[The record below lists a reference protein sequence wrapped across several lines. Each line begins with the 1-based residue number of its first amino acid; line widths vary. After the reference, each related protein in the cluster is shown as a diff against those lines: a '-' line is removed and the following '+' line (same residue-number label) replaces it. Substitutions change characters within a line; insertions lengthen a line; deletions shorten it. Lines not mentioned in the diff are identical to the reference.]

1 MFSNNSSMEISTK
14 EREKSVQELQTLY
27 GEKRDP
33 IQTRLNEFK
42 QILNRNDDDVFAELC
57 FCLLTPQSSAKTCWA
72 AVSRLKERSLLLKG
86 EANEIQPQLN
96 DVRFSDSKAKYIVE
110 ARATFSKDGKLSLKS
125 HLSSF
130 ANMFELREWMVENVK
145 GLGYKEASHFLRNVG
160 LGEEFAILDRH
171 ILRNLKRLDVISEV
185 PVSITKKRYLE
196 IEEKLRRFSREVAI
210 PLADLD
216 LLFWSRETGWIFK
229 QEVGKQAVGKI
240 GVMADKETA
249 IYFKLGG
256 VKNSWVVKSE
266 DEAVKTFEDIK
277 NKQTVSLVIVTDT
290 VFEWIKDKVGQGKK
304 EIELPLVVSIPTR
317 RGGKSQV
324 DLLAELI
331 KRTVGVEIRV
341 Q

>member
-110 ARATFSKDGKLSLKS
+110 ARATFSKDGKLFLKS
-125 HLSSF
+125 HLSSY
-130 ANMFELREWMVENVK
+130 ANLFELREWMVENVK

-171 ILRNLKRLDVISEV
+171 ILRNLKRLDVITEV

-196 IEEKLRRFSREVAI
+196 IEEKLRRFSREIAI

-229 QEVGKQAVGKI
+229 
-240 GVMADKETA
+240 
-249 IYFKLGG
+249 
-256 VKNSWVVKSE
+256 
-266 DEAVKTFEDIK
+266 
-277 NKQTVSLVIVTDT
+277 
-290 VFEWIKDKVGQGKK
+290 
-304 EIELPLVVSIPTR
+304 
-317 RGGKSQV
+317 
-324 DLLAELI
+324 
-331 KRTVGVEIRV
+331 
-341 Q
+341 